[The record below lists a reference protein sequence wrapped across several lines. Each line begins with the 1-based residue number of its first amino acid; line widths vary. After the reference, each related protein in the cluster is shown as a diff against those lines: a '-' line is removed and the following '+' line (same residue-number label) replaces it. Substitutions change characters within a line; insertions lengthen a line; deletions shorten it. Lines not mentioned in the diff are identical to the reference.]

1 MTIRN
6 NKGHLLRNN
15 DVCNLIM
22 KMQCNTLYS
31 QIFSSCV
38 NYTYN
43 CTVVK
48 CCLVVGGCGG
58 WGFFFVFWW
67 CFFFVCCCFFLG
79 GGLFLDRV
87 SS

>member
-22 KMQCNTLYS
+22 KMQCNTFYS

-38 NYTYN
+38 NYTYY

-48 CCLVVGGCGG
+48 FCLVVGGCGG
-58 WGFFFVFWW
+58 RGVVFGFRFLFF
-67 CFFFVCCCFFLG
+67 CFLG
-79 GGLFLDRV
+79 GGSFFFCKF
-87 SS
+87 

>member
-48 CCLVVGGCGG
+48 CCWVVGG
-58 WGFFFVFWW
+58 WGCVVFGFRFFFLCIFFWGGVFY
-67 CFFFVCCCFFLG
+67 
-79 GGLFLDRV
+79 V
-87 SS
+87 S